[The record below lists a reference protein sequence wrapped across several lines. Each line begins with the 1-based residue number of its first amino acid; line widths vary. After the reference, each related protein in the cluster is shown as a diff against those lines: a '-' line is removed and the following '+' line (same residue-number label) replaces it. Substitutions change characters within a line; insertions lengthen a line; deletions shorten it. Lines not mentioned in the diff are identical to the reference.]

1 MKRTSRI
8 SEFFKK
14 SLDERLKIV
23 KEFSKLSDEEVSAI
37 ASTGARIEDLDRMV
51 ENVIGYLETP
61 LGIGLNF
68 LINGRD
74 YIIPMAIEEPSVIA
88 AASNAAKMARE
99 GGGFTTAS
107 SDPVMI
113 GQIQLVKIKDPFA
126 ARFEILKKRDQ
137 IIEHANAQDPMLVK
151 MGGGAKDLEVRVIED
166 DGRSM
171 LVVHLLVDCRDAMGA
186 NAVNTMAESVF
197 PILEEITGGK
207 AILRIISNLAD
218 RRVAMAKATFQKD
231 VIGGEEVVDLIIDA
245 YMLAKMDPYR
255 TATHNKGI
263 MNGVSAV
270 VLATGNDTRAVE
282 AGAHAY
288 AARNGNYKPLTQW
301 EKNENG
307 DLVGTIE
314 MPVAVGLVGGATR
327 THPVAKASIKI
338 LGVETAS
345 ELSEVIAAV
354 GLAQNFAA
362 LRALSTEGI
371 QRGHMKLHA
380 KNIAIAAGATGDKID
395 RVVELMVKEGAIR
408 IDHAKEI
415 LQSL

>member
-1 MKRTSRI
+1 MEKNSRI
-8 SEFFKK
+8 SGFFKK
-14 SLDERLKIV
+14 NPEERLEIV
-23 KEFSKLSDEEVSAI
+23 KTFADLSDEEASAI
-37 ASTGARIEDLDRMV
+37 AGSGITITDLDRMV
-51 ENVIGYLETP
+51 ENVIGYLEMP
-61 LGIGLNF
+61 LGVGLNF
-68 LINGRD
+68 RINGND
-74 YIIPMAIEEPSVIA
+74 YLIPMAIEEPSVIA

-99 GGGFTTAS
+99 GGGFTTTS

-113 GQIQLVKIKDPFA
+113 GQIQLVGLKDPFN
-126 ARFEILKKRDQ
+126 ARFKVVKAEES

-151 MGGGAKDLEVRVIED
+151 MGGGAKDLEVRIIED
-166 DGRSM
+166 GKESM

-218 RRVAMAKATFQKD
+218 RRVAMAGAIFPKD
-231 VIGGEEVVDLIIDA
+231 VIGGEGVVDRIIDA
-245 YMLAKMDPYR
+245 YRLAKLDPYR

-270 VLATGNDTRAVE
+270 VLATGNDTRAIE

-288 AARNGNYKPLTQW
+288 AARNGNYLPLTTW
-301 EKNENG
+301 EKTENG
-307 DLVGTIE
+307 DLAGTIE

-327 THPVAKASIKI
+327 THPVARASIRV
-338 LGVETAS
+338 LGVKTAS

-362 LRALSTEGI
+362 LRALATEGI

-380 KNIAIAAGATGDKID
+380 KNIAITAGATGDRVD
-395 RVVELMVKEGAIR
+395 RVAEIMVKEGAIR
-408 IDHAKEI
+408 VDRAREI
-415 LQSL
+415 MQSL

>member
-99 GGGFTTAS
+99 SGGFTTAS

>member
-99 GGGFTTAS
+99 GGGFTTTS

-408 IDHAKEI
+408 IDRAKEI